1 MNIFNSPVARRTR
14 LQWQLL
20 YSQVSGGSCRSK
32 RRAVSET
39 KRVDELEEE
48 KSSENGSKG
57 SSRSTRRR
65 LNETKKD
72 KESLV
77 DESEEEENNEN
88 ASEGSSVLRIR
99 HDEAERVNE
108 IWIDDSEEETDNE
121 NASNGSSISR
131 IKGHDEAERFNEIL
145 LDDSEE
151 ETDNENGSSI
161 LRRSHDEAERVTSD
175 TLLDDSEEQTKNEN
189 ASESSILSGKGHE
202 EAKWVDDDELFV
214 EDSKGKSNNENG
226 SGGTSRS
233 NSILMTSNK
242 HGEYSVD
249 ESQEKGSDEEESHH
263 SMKETDGDKEKN
275 NMESPKIAMKHHDYG
290 SASFFKTGT
299 HTYFLYSSDD
309 SDSDDTAVI
318 PDEEEADEDLPISR
332 KYHQEI
338 QNLSS
343 EDDEDE
349 PSSSSES
356 ESDNLDN
363 FENMKESPTKNT
375 REKIWSG
382 SVDRRE
388 KNHSTSKTY
397 MKKPNLKPMNDSTMR
412 INTHEKTNAKVKE
425 SDHYKTV
432 DKANAIKNQE
442 SLKPR
447 KAPRKDDGVFVE
459 SLLDSIIEN
468 GEVHH
473 KEGDNCLP
481 LRFRF
486 DDSEDESSS
495 QKNDEMEGLFQEMDF
510 AFTCEEIGS
519 YTTPTV
525 KNREKDVDETETNP
539 FKQCQKG
546 EHRDAYFEEQIG
558 FRCGICGAIILESR
572 YVIPKLANYAP
583 DKSKRSYHYNEQQ
596 FSTSENMYFEAP
608 DCNPLDIYKKSKG
621 TVWELIP
628 TSIRAHLYHHQQEG
642 FKFLWKNLAGTI
654 ELSRIHKLDPR
665 GGGCIISHAP
675 GTGKTLLTI
684 VFLESFLKKF
694 PKCLPVIVA
703 PVSMLLTWEAEFKK
717 WQVGF
722 SFLNLNSSDILSK
735 DKVNNAKLKCSK
747 DLIRAMKISCWSN
760 GGSVLGVSYNL
771 YEKLAGNTKNK
782 NLEKMGDVL
791 LEKPGLVI
799 LDEGHTPRNERSNIW
814 NVLKKL
820 KTKNRVILSGT
831 PFQNNFRELFNT
843 LHLVRPSTAK
853 DIMNQK
859 IFAEMMIRYRNKK
872 KSRSESAASGDIEKL
887 KAIISPFVHVH
898 KGKILESKLLGLKSS
913 VILLN
918 PPPLQKRL
926 IKNLGSLAK
935 TFEYEHKVALVSV
948 HPSLILHCSLSEKEK
963 NSINKQELKKVKLK
977 PDFGVKTRFVT
988 ELIRLS
994 MSLDEKVLIFSQFIE
1009 PLKLLKDQ
1017 IALVFGWNE
1026 GREMMI
1032 IEGRILQ
1039 KQRQTIINNFND
1051 PNSEVKV
1058 LLASTRC
1065 CSEGIHLIGASRVVL
1080 LDVVWN
1086 PSVER
1091 QAISRAYRLGQK
1103 KVVYTYHLMASGTTE
1118 EEKYHRQV
1126 EKERLGELV
1135 FSSSA
1140 MASEELKNND
1150 KVHATKLND
1159 KILQQMVDHQELNT
1173 MFKEIRYP
1181 EKHTTI

>member
-1 MNIFNSPVARRTR
+1 MNIFNSPVAKRTR

-20 YSQVSGGSCRSK
+20 YAQVSGGSCRSK
-32 RRAVSET
+32 RREVSEA

-88 ASEGSSVLRIR
+88 ASEGSSILRTR

-108 IWIDDSEEETDNE
+108 IWIDDSEEETNNE

-131 IKGHDEAERFNEIL
+131 IREHDEAERFNEIL
-145 LDDSEE
+145 LDDTEE
-151 ETDNENGSSI
+151 ETDNENASECSSI
-161 LRRSHDEAERVTSD
+161 LR
-175 TLLDDSEEQTKNEN
+175 
-189 ASESSILSGKGHE
+189 GKGHE
-202 EAKWVDDDELFV
+202 EAKWIDDDDELFI
-214 EDSKGKSNNENG
+214 EDSEGKSN
-226 SGGTSRS
+226 SS
-233 NSILMTSNK
+233 LMTSNK
-242 HGEYSVD
+242 HDIKCEYSVD

-275 NMESPKIAMKHHDYG
+275 NIESVKIAMKNQGYR
-290 SASFFKTGT
+290 SSSFFTTGT

-318 PDEEEADEDLPISR
+318 PDEEEADEDLPIPC
-332 KYHQEI
+332 KYHEEI

-349 PSSSSES
+349 PSSSSQS

-363 FENMKESPTKNT
+363 FEILLQNKRHKQLTNMKESPTENT

-388 KNHSTSKTY
+388 KNQSASKTN

-412 INTHEKTNAKVKE
+412 INTHEKPYAKVKE

-432 DKANAIKNQE
+432 DKANAVKNQE
-442 SLKPR
+442 SLNPR

-473 KEGDNCLP
+473 KEGDICLP

-486 DDSEDESSS
+486 DDSEDESSR
-495 QKNDEMEGLFQEMDF
+495 QKNDEMEGLFQEMEF
-510 AFTCEEIGS
+510 AFSCEEIGS

-525 KNREKDVDETETNP
+525 KNREKDVDVDETETNP

-583 DKSKRSYHYNEQQ
+583 DKSKRSYRFNNQH

-608 DCNPLDIYKKSKG
+608 DWNPLDIYTQSKG

-628 TSIRAHLYHHQQEG
+628 INIRAHLYHHQQEG

-694 PKCLPVIVA
+694 PKCFPVIVA

-735 DKVNNAKLKCSK
+735 DKVNNANLKCSK

-771 YEKLAGNTKNK
+771 YEKLAGNAKNK
-782 NLEKMGDVL
+782 NLEKMGNVL
-791 LEKPGLVI
+791 LEKPGLVV

-820 KTKNRVILSGT
+820 KTEKRVILSGT

-843 LHLVRPSTAK
+843 LHLVRPATAK

-859 IFAEMMIRYRNKK
+859 IFAEMMIRCRNKK

-898 KGKILESKLLGLKSS
+898 KGKILESKLHGLKSS

-926 IKNLGSLAK
+926 IKNIGSLAK

-948 HPSLILHCSLSEKEK
+948 HPSLILHCSLSEEEK
-963 NSINKQELKKVKLK
+963 NSIDKQELKEVKLK
-977 PDFGVKTRFVT
+977 PDFGVKTRFVM

-994 MSLDEKVLIFSQFIE
+994 VSLDEKVLIFSQFIE

-1032 IEGRILQ
+1032 IEGRIHH
-1039 KQRQTIINNFND
+1039 KQRQTIINDFND

-1140 MASEELKNND
+1140 MASEELKNNE

-1173 MFKEIRYP
+1173 MFNEIRYP